1 MFSRLA
7 SLNEGFDNDTNIKIN
22 NLYDT
27 QALFYKNVLGVIPSD
42 NQIPPPPDMQ
52 AAVSSLNP
60 TNDPPDVN
68 MMFEQSYV
76 TNANMLAR
84 NTPCTQAQS
93 IDDVIDNAS
102 TAGCGWFY
110 TPPAAGTIAPK
121 FNKGWLST
129 SAGPVGL
136 PGAPTRDN
144 YSKFYYDGNG
154 GAQDGTLEQGKKQI
168 LKDMCLT
175 ATSCSEIGS
184 AIYNGQC
191 GWCPE
196 GMAVPINANGTLK
209 YPSQN
214 VACNNVIT
222 SAAQC
227 PAPPPTVVNDPNAC
241 VGPFSRAC
249 LSTVL
254 TGLKCDTG
262 TLNAAL
268 TGSFNPNNVN
278 INTAALSQLPAMTQ
292 FNNKANTPF
301 NISRFLGASPGA
313 LRQDSIA
320 EVMKIA
326 NASTSMPRNSA
337 TGSAARDL
345 CVTPGAMGEYNFCDD
360 LTTQPSGGWPLT
372 CLQYAFRKA
381 GGTQQGTGYPRTTT
395 QTGQQAITNYNTMTN
410 WTDVNNSMA
419 KTYSIARGVLTEGFT
434 TTHTQGYLDYGKNV
448 VDTNAQSNALMT
460 MIGVT
465 AAKLGT
471 RVPYVPG
478 VEVFWKNG
486 YRIVGYSV
494 EQQIPIINGSSGYSS
509 IFPNIVSNSFI
520 GLSDMRTT
528 TNVPAAVICESI
540 VIPSNNFGFW
550 GSKTSKNN
558 VNNTKT
564 GVALN
569 GPLVNLDQHN
579 KYAAQRSL
587 ATYMF
592 TASPNVFQ
600 VQWQS
605 SDYSNDSTMIQSNTH
620 QVWKLTVT
628 APLKP
633 SITREA
639 TGPFIMLEMMIY
651 NNTNTFCDLRL
662 PNVLE
667 GLYQPKQF
675 SNSTQALGA
684 PGKNGYMTL
693 ANKNYYSLF
702 NVMMNCIAQMTFVFR
717 VNSVGLADNYL
728 FNFACVDD
736 GNNAT
741 TMYGSIAR
749 NGNQPILTIIRDI
762 NQTKTTVGTI
772 PVNINE
778 WTMGVFTNNG
788 SSWSISLYPI
798 NRAIATSDDWT
809 KYGYT
814 TVIVPNPS
822 GNSFVS
828 SHPESHGMIAGISP
842 TILNFNHFISDAN
855 FSMDVAW
862 IHMFNK
868 KLTGPDIQRDAK
880 NDWLFTKAQ

>member
-1 MFSRLA
+1 
-7 SLNEGFDNDTNIKIN
+7 
-22 NLYDT
+22 
-27 QALFYKNVLGVIPSD
+27 
-42 NQIPPPPDMQ
+42 MQ
-52 AAVSSLNP
+52 EAVNSLNP
-60 TNDPPDVN
+60 TNDPPEVN
-68 MMFEQSYV
+68 MMFQQSYV
-76 TNANMLAR
+76 TNASMLAR
-84 NTPCTQAQS
+84 NKPCTQAQS
-93 IDDVIDNAS
+93 INDVIDNAS
-102 TAGCGWFY
+102 TANCGWFY
-110 TPPAAGTIAPK
+110 TPPAKGSIAPK

-136 PGAPTRDN
+136 PGAPNRSS

-154 GAQDGTLEQGKKQI
+154 GAQDGTLAQGKEQI
-168 LKDMCLT
+168 LKDMCTT
-175 ATSCSEIGS
+175 ATSCPEIGS

-196 GMAVPINANGTLK
+196 GMAVPINTDGTVK

-214 VACNNVIT
+214 VKCTKVIT
-222 SAAQC
+222 TATKC
-227 PAPPPTVVNDPNAC
+227 PAPPPTVTRDPNAC

-254 TGLKCDTG
+254 AGLKCDTG

-278 INTAALSQLPAMTQ
+278 INTDTLSQLPAITQ
-292 FNNKANTPF
+292 FNSKADTPF

-326 NASTSMPRNSA
+326 NASTSMPAKSA

-345 CVTPGAMGEYNFCDD
+345 CITPGAMGEYNFCDD

-381 GGTQQGTGYPRTTT
+381 GGTQQGTGYPMTTT
-395 QTGQQAITNYNTMTN
+395 EGGQKAVAKYNTMTN
-410 WTDVNNSMA
+410 WIDVNNEMA
-419 KTYSIARGVLTEGFT
+419 RIYSIARGVLTEGFT
-434 TTHTQGYLDYGKNV
+434 TTKTQGYLDYGKNV
-448 VDTNAQSNALMT
+448 TDTNAQAGALMT
-460 MIGVT
+460 MLGVT
-465 AAKLGT
+465 AATLGS

-494 EQQIPIINGSSGYSS
+494 EPQMPIIKGSVGYSS
-509 IFPNIVSNSFI
+509 IFPSIISNNLI
-520 GLSDMRTT
+520 ALSDMRTKT
-528 TNVPAAVICESI
+528 DINGIWILSAADYG
-540 VIPSNNFGFW
+540 N
-550 GSKTSKNN
+550 
-558 VNNTKT
+558 KT
-564 GVALN
+564 GASLN
-569 GPLVNLDQHN
+569 GPVINVNTYNNSSDIGGV
-579 KYAAQRSL
+579 
-587 ATYMF
+587 TYMNY
-592 TASPNVFQ
+592 TAGPNILKLI
-600 VQWQS
+600 W
-605 SDYSNDSTMIQSNTH
+605 YGTEYPNDDTMIQSNGSSN
-620 QVWKLTVT
+620 WKVYQRFDSNLKTEDISNGST
-628 APLKP
+628 IKP
-633 SITREA
+633 SITREVN
-639 TGPFIMLEMMIY
+639 GPFIMLEMMYY
-651 NNTNTFCDLRL
+651 NGVNTFCDLRL
-662 PNVLE
+662 PNLLE

-702 NVMMNCIAQMTFVFR
+702 NIMMKCIAQMTFVFR

-736 GNNAT
+736 GNNAN
-741 TMYGSIAR
+741 TMYGSITR
-749 NGNQPILTIIRDI
+749 NGNQPILNVIYDI
-762 NQTKTTVGTI
+762 NQKKTSVGAI

-788 SSWSISLYPI
+788 SSWSISLYPV

-814 TVIVPNPS
+814 TAIMSSPS
-822 GNSFVS
+822 GNSLVS
-828 SHPESHGMIAGISP
+828 STPESHGRIAGISP
-842 TILNFNHFISDAN
+842 TILNFNHFVSDAN

-880 NDWLFTKAQ
+880 NNWMFTAAQN